1 MLFSK
6 ERLEM
11 PKVSSKRQITI
22 PIEQCNEA
30 NIKAGDTV
38 ETFIYNNQITIVK
51 KTPGA
56 AKGLLSHIK
65 YNNKITDEQSLQDAL
80 ESRH

>member
-1 MLFSK
+1 
-6 ERLEM
+6 M

-22 PIEQCNEA
+22 PIEQCKEA
-30 NIKAGDTV
+30 HIKAGDIV

-51 KTPGA
+51 KTLGA
-56 AKGLLSHIK
+56 AKGILKHIK
-65 YNNKITDEQSLQDAL
+65 YDKKMTDEQSLQDAI

>member
-1 MLFSK
+1 
-6 ERLEM
+6 M

-30 NIKAGDTV
+30 HIQAGDIV

-51 KTPGA
+51 KTVGA
-56 AKGLLSHIK
+56 AKGLLKHIK
-65 YNNKITDEQSLQDAL
+65 YDKRMTDEQSLEDAL

>member
-1 MLFSK
+1 
-6 ERLEM
+6 M

-30 NIKAGDTV
+30 DIKAGDTV

-51 KTPGA
+51 KTVGA
-56 AKGLLSHIK
+56 ARGLLKHIK
-65 YNNKITDEQSLQDAL
+65 YDKRMTDEQSLEDAL

>member
-1 MLFSK
+1 
-6 ERLEM
+6 M

-51 KTPGA
+51 KTVGA
-56 AKGLLSHIK
+56 AKGLLKHIK
-65 YNNKITDEQSLQDAL
+65 YDKRMTDEQSLQDAL
-80 ESRH
+80 EARH

>member
-1 MLFSK
+1 
-6 ERLEM
+6 M

-30 NIKAGDTV
+30 HIKPVDTV
-38 ETFIYNNQITIVK
+38 ETFIYNNQITIAK
-51 KTPGA
+51 KTLGA
-56 AKGLLSHIK
+56 AKGLLSYIK
-65 YNNKITDEQSLQDAL
+65 YNNKITDEQSLQDTH